1 METHS
6 AQGSDDA
13 KRAPLIPKSSP
24 VCSYNE
30 WDPLEVL
37 KALDHYI
44 NARLLLFLNT
54 GCGWAGYGRLR
65 NTAYSK
71 NE

>member
-1 METHS
+1 MGTV
-6 AQGSDDA
+6 A
-13 KRAPLIPKSSP
+13 KYASKGYTS
-24 VCSYNE
+24 
-30 WDPLEVL
+30 L

-44 NARLLLFLNT
+44 NSRLLLFLKT